1 MIALSFCSQHC
12 LFGPT
17 VTSSTGA
24 FHFFFSEFILNS
36 HTYWSIMYSIAIFN
50 GKSRTPNFPATFQ
63 VRSISA
69 SLLPRN
75 YIIEY
80 PSLTCCRCWK
90 STRITK
96 QLKAVWTC
104 NQVSSCQLTICS
116 IFFADFNGSCCT
128 LTQFFFFFS
137 DLQLLLFFSLIIMC
151 WSSNCDFVRFVA
163 SLSQQ
168 RERGGD
174 IYTIIFRFRFRT
186 ELPIKASRGGYARSN
201 SFRMQQYYQQKKIKK
216 PKHLF
221 ALAKGERNA
230 TIVSTWGLGFKKQ
243 KKNRENEPKKN
254 QKNNTI
260 DCDPRNIVWNTPS
273 R

>member
-1 MIALSFCSQHC
+1 MLKINPKNETTESCMDMQ
-12 LFGPT
+12 
-17 VTSSTGA
+17 
-24 FHFFFSEFILNS
+24 
-36 HTYWSIMYSIAIFN
+36 
-50 GKSRTPNFPATFQ
+50 
-63 VRSISA
+63 
-69 SLLPRN
+69 
-75 YIIEY
+75 
-80 PSLTCCRCWK
+80 PSLFLSTYNLLNFFCRLQRK
-90 STRITK
+90 LLHTD
-96 QLKAVWTC
+96 
-104 NQVSSCQLTICS
+104 S
-116 IFFADFNGSCCT
+116 I
-128 LTQFFFFFS
+128 LFFFS

-243 KKNRENEPKKN
+243 NKKQRKRTKKEPKK
-254 QKNNTI
+254 
-260 DCDPRNIVWNTPS
+260 
-273 R
+273 